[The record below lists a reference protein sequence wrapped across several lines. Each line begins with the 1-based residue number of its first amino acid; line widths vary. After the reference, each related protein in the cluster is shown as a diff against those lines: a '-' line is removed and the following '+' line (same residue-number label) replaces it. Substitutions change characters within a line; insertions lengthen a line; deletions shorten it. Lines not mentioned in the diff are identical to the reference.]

1 MYHVTNCAASRM
13 QLFRK
18 DADYEAFE
26 QILIAGQE
34 QNPIRILS
42 YCLLPDRW
50 HFVVWPAKD
59 GQLADFCRMVARNH
73 ALCWRAGRKTPTDG
87 LYHGRFKN
95 FIIQRDTHVLNACQY
110 VERLALSEG
119 LVKKAEQWRW
129 SSLGARL
136 KGEAG
141 LKDILSPWPVQR
153 PGNWTDRLNRPIDEK
168 EFEHFETC
176 LKRNRPF
183 GDEKWLAQTVAKL
196 HLESTI
202 RPQGRPRVIR
212 KKK

>member
-1 MYHVTNCAASRM
+1 M

-26 QILIAGQE
+26 QVLIEVQ
-34 QNPIRILS
+34 QRHPIRILS

-59 GQLADFCRMVARNH
+59 GQLAGFCRWVAHSH
-73 ALCWRAGRKTPTDG
+73 ALRWRAERKTPTDG

-95 FIIQRDTHVLNACQY
+95 FIIQRDSHTVSACRY
-110 VERLALSEG
+110 VEGLALAEG
-119 LVKKAEQWRW
+119 LVKRAEKWRW

-136 KGEAG
+136 KGEAE
-141 LKDILSPWPVQR
+141 LKGILSPWPVPR
-153 PGNWTDRLNRPIDEK
+153 PGNWTDRLNRPMDEK
-168 EFEHFETC
+168 ELEHIETC
-176 LKRNRPF
+176 LKRNRPY

-202 RPQGRPRVIR
+202 RPQGRPRVI